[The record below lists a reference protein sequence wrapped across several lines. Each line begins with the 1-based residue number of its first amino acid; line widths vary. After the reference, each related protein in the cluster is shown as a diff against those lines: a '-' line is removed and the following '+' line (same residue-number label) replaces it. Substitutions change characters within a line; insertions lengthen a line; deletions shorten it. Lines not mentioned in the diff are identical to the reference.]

1 MNLRPPSTIEGV
13 LPLHYKPLELG
24 EWHINGGGETKTENR
39 KSIAASATR
48 KLPCAKRSIKP
59 IVSIVV
65 LFCVLLFD
73 QHP

>member
-1 MNLRPPSTIEGV
+1 
-13 LPLHYKPLELG
+13 LG